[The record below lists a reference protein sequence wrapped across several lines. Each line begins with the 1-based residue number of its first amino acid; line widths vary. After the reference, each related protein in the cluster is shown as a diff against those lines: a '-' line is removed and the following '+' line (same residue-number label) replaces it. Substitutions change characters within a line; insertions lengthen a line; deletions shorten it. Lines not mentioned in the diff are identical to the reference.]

1 MVLSDLPVF
10 REITENQGVYFPCRD
25 AEQMA
30 YAIEKVLS
38 SSIERKRLVE
48 YGDERIKA
56 FSFQN
61 LAADVER
68 LYRSLP

>member
-1 MVLSDLPVF
+1 
-10 REITENQGVYFPCRD
+10 
-25 AEQMA
+25 MA

-38 SSIERKRLVE
+38 SSNERKRLIE

-56 FSFQN
+56 FSFQH

-68 LYRSLP
+68 LYRSSP